1 MANNLIPSDNSGIFV
16 GLNNSAQGRA
26 VISPST
32 LPVGVAGFVF
42 DIEGEETFELRSEI
56 SDHYVER
63 NTTIQDQW
71 GRLPE
76 RVTLKGYVGELVGY
90 FQQPANVKNVGLKTL
105 PLHAGLVP
113 QILAGF
119 GLPGSLTPTVVS
131 FVGQIASNYNVP
143 PTVTAQ
149 IAAFISDTPPSAAT
163 TAAGFI
169 NSITASSNLPTSITD
184 QITAYTTAAVN
195 GIPANVIGSDNV
207 FSPQVVANLPS
218 GWKQA
223 ATSFAGQFIGQTLG
237 KALSPVSNNAN
248 SLAAIEANAL
258 GQYTQIGLDADTSQ
272 ASAASASSS
281 LYGYYLAN
289 GAGAS
294 GASKQAQAF
303 GFFYQ
308 LWLSAQTCSIQ
319 TPWGTMDNMAIEN
332 LKVTQIEE
340 SQYISDF
347 SITFKKI
354 RYVNTFSAS
363 PLELAGRSYALVTQT
378 NPVNNGNAGL
388 ISSSNLLFSLPTHN

>member
-1 MANNLIPSDNSGIFV
+1 MANNLIPSDNTGLFV

-26 VISPST
+26 VISPSS

-42 DIEGEETFELRSEI
+42 DIEGEEVFELRSEI
-56 SDHYVER
+56 TDHYIEN
-63 NTTIQDQW
+63 NTSIQDQW

-105 PLHAGLVP
+105 PMHAGLVP

-119 GLPGSLTPTVVS
+119 GLPASLTPVVNS
-131 FVGQIASNYNVP
+131 FVGQIAGQYNIS
-143 PTVTAQ
+143 PTVIMQ
-149 IAAFISDTPPSAAT
+149 IANFISTTPPSQAT

-169 NSITASSNLPTSITD
+169 NSIVASSSLPPSVIN

-195 GIPANVIGSDNV
+195 GIPAEVVGSDEV
-207 FSPQVVANLPS
+207 FSAQTVANLPS

-223 ATSFAGQFIGQTLG
+223 ATSFAAQTAGQLLG
-237 KALSPVSNNAN
+237 SLLNPVSTNPG
-248 SLAAIEANAL
+248 SLSSTEAYARS
-258 GQYTQIGLDADTSQ
+258 QYNQIQPITQS
-272 ASAASASSS
+272 SSASTTSS
-281 LYGYYLAN
+281 LYGYYLQN

-294 GASKQAQAF
+294 GATKQAQAF

-319 TPWGTMDNMAIEN
+319 TPWGTMENMAIEN
-332 LKVTQIEE
+332 LRVTQIEE
-340 SQYISDF
+340 SKYISDF

-354 RYVNTFSAS
+354 RYVNTFSPS
-363 PLELAGRSYALVTQT
+363 PQELAGRSYAQVSQS
-378 NPVNNGNAGL
+378 NPINNGNVGL
-388 ISSSNLLFSLPTHN
+388 LSGSNLLYNLPHN